1 MTQEDNTG
9 RLAEELRLLIDA
21 AAERMQPWL
30 QRVAEAGDGTHTP
43 ETCGWC
49 PLCNGVALLR
59 GDRSELA
66 AKAAEHA
73 AGLVAV
79 LRAALREPGAQ
90 PSPPEPTGAA
100 SDSEESADAGQRV
113 QHIKVV
119 RRTD

>member
-1 MTQEDNTG
+1 MTQDNTG
-9 RLAEELRLLIDA
+9 KLAEELRLLIDA

-30 QRVAEAGDGTHTP
+30 QRVAEAGDGSHTP

-49 PLCNGVALLR
+49 PLCNAVALLR

-79 LRAALREPGAQ
+79 LRAALREPSAPPPPPSSDGAE
-90 PSPPEPTGAA
+90 EPA
-100 SDSEESADAGQRV
+100 EAGQRV

-119 RRTD
+119 RKTD

>member
-1 MTQEDNTG
+1 MTQDNTG
-9 RLAEELRLLIDA
+9 KLAEELRLLIDT

-30 QRVAEAGDGTHTP
+30 QRVAEAGDGAHTP

-79 LRAALREPGAQ
+79 LRAALREPGA
-90 PSPPEPTGAA
+90 PPAPAAEEPAQ
-100 SDSEESADAGQRV
+100 DSGHDAGQRV

-119 RRTD
+119 RKTD

>member
-1 MTQEDNTG
+1 MTQNNAGDTG
-9 RLAEELRLLIDA
+9 KLAEELRLLLDT
-21 AAERMQPWL
+21 AAERVQPWL
-30 QRVAEAGDGTHTP
+30 QRVAEAGDGSHTP

-73 AGLVAV
+73 AGLIAV
-79 LRAALREPGAQ
+79 LRAALSEPGT
-90 PSPPEPTGAA
+90 PPGPAEEPAT
-100 SDSEESADAGQRV
+100 DAGQRV

-119 RRTD
+119 RKTD

>member
-1 MTQEDNTG
+1 MTQDNTG
-9 RLAEELRLLIDA
+9 NLAEELRLLIDT

-30 QRVAEAGDGTHTP
+30 QRVAEASDDGAHTP

-79 LRAALREPGAQ
+79 LRAALREPGA
-90 PSPPEPTGAA
+90 PPTAPAGEEPAPE
-100 SDSEESADAGQRV
+100 SDSGAGQRV

-119 RRTD
+119 RKTD

>member
-1 MTQEDNTG
+1 MTDETG

-21 AAERMQPWL
+21 AAERVQPWL
-30 QRVAEAGDGTHTP
+30 QKVAEAGDPEAHTP

-66 AKAAEHA
+66 ARAAEHA
-73 AGLVAV
+73 AGLIAV
-79 LRAALREPGAQ
+79 LRAALREPSA
-90 PSPPEPTGAA
+90 PPEPPPGA
-100 SDSEESADAGQRV
+100 SEPVSEEPRV

-119 RRTD
+119 RRSGPC

>member
-1 MTQEDNTG
+1 MNQDNTG
-9 RLAEELRLLIDA
+9 KLAEELRLLIDT

-30 QRVAEAGDGTHTP
+30 QRVAEAGDGSHTP

-73 AGLVAV
+73 AGLIAV
-79 LRAALREPGAQ
+79 LRAALREPDAPPP
-90 PSPPEPTGAA
+90 PSSGGEPAA
-100 SDSEESADAGQRV
+100 AGERV

-119 RRTD
+119 RKTD

>member
-1 MTQEDNTG
+1 MTENNG
-9 RLAEELRLLIDA
+9 KLAEELRLLIDT

-30 QRVAEAGDGTHTP
+30 QRVAEAGDGAHAP

-49 PLCNGVALLR
+49 PVCNGVALLR

-79 LRAALREPGAQ
+79 LRAALREPGTPA
-90 PSPPEPTGAA
+90 PAEPA
-100 SDSEESADAGQRV
+100 EPADAGQRV

-119 RRTD
+119 RKTD

>member
-1 MTQEDNTG
+1 MTQDNTG
-9 RLAEELRLLIDA
+9 KLAEELRLLIDT
-21 AAERMQPWL
+21 AAERMEPWL
-30 QRVAEAGDGTHTP
+30 QRVAEAGNGSHTP

-79 LRAALREPGAQ
+79 LRAALREPGTP
-90 PSPPEPTGAA
+90 PSPPSPSDGGA
-100 SDSEESADAGQRV
+100 EEETVEAGQRV

>member
-1 MTQEDNTG
+1 MTQDNTG
-9 RLAEELRLLIDA
+9 KLAEELRLLIDT

-30 QRVAEAGDGTHTP
+30 QRVSEAGDGSHTP

-79 LRAALREPGAQ
+79 LRAALREPGTPA
-90 PSPPEPTGAA
+90 PSAGAEEPAH
-100 SDSEESADAGQRV
+100 DSGTGQRV

-119 RRTD
+119 RKTD

>member
-1 MTQEDNTG
+1 MTQDNTG
-9 RLAEELRLLIDA
+9 KLAEELRLLIDT

-30 QRVAEAGDGTHTP
+30 QRVAEAGDGSHTP

-79 LRAALREPGAQ
+79 LRAALREPGT
-90 PSPPEPTGAA
+90 PPPPPPAGGDEPAP
-100 SDSEESADAGQRV
+100 DAGQRV

-119 RRTD
+119 RKSD

>member
-1 MTQEDNTG
+1 MTQDNTG
-9 RLAEELRLLIDA
+9 KLAEELRLLIDT

-30 QRVAEAGDGTHTP
+30 QRVSEAGDGSHTP

-79 LRAALREPGAQ
+79 LRAALREPGA
-90 PSPPEPTGAA
+90 PPAPASAA
-100 SDSEESADAGQRV
+100 DEAAPESGQRV

-119 RRTD
+119 RKSD

>member
-1 MTQEDNTG
+1 MTSQDNG
-9 RLAEELRLLIDA
+9 KLAEELRLLIDA

-30 QRVAEAGDGTHTP
+30 QRVAEAGDGSHTP

-79 LRAALREPGAQ
+79 LRAALREPSA
-90 PSPPEPTGAA
+90 PPAPPEPPGASEPA
-100 SDSEESADAGQRV
+100 DSGQRV

>member
-1 MTQEDNTG
+1 MTQDNTG
-9 RLAEELRLLIDA
+9 KLAEELRLLLDT

-30 QRVAEAGDGTHTP
+30 QRVAEAGDGSHAP

-66 AKAAEHA
+66 SKAAEHA

-79 LRAALREPGAQ
+79 LRAALREPGA
-90 PSPPEPTGAA
+90 PPAADDDEPAP
-100 SDSEESADAGQRV
+100 DAGQRV

-119 RRTD
+119 RKTD

>member
-1 MTQEDNTG
+1 MTHQDNNAGTAK
-9 RLAEELRLLIDA
+9 LAEELRLLVDT

-30 QRVAEAGDGTHTP
+30 QRVAEAGDGSHTP

-79 LRAALREPGAQ
+79 LRAALREPAA
-90 PSPPEPTGAA
+90 PASPAEEPAA
-100 SDSEESADAGQRV
+100 GDPGQRV

-119 RRTD
+119 RKTD

>member
-1 MTQEDNTG
+1 MTQDNTG
-9 RLAEELRLLIDA
+9 KLAEELRLLIDT

-30 QRVAEAGDGTHTP
+30 QRVAEAGDGEHTP

-79 LRAALREPGAQ
+79 LRAALREPGA
-90 PSPPEPTGAA
+90 PPAAAAEEEPAP
-100 SDSEESADAGQRV
+100 DSGQRV

-119 RRTD
+119 RKTD

>member
-1 MTQEDNTG
+1 MTENDSG
-9 RLAEELRLLIDA
+9 GKLAEELRLLIDT

-30 QRVAEAGDGTHTP
+30 QRVAEAGDGSHTP

-49 PLCNGVALLR
+49 PVCNGVALLR

-79 LRAALREPGAQ
+79 LRAALREPGAP
-90 PSPPEPTGAA
+90 PSAEPPGEP
-100 SDSEESADAGQRV
+100 ADAGQRV

-119 RRTD
+119 RKSD

>member
-1 MTQEDNTG
+1 MTQDNTG
-9 RLAEELRLLIDA
+9 KLAEELRLLIDT

-30 QRVAEAGDGTHTP
+30 QRVSEAGDGSHTP

-79 LRAALREPGAQ
+79 LRAALREPGT
-90 PSPPEPTGAA
+90 PPPAEH
-100 SDSEESADAGQRV
+100 SEEPAPEAGQRV

-119 RRTD
+119 RKTD

>member
-1 MTQEDNTG
+1 MTQDNAG
-9 RLAEELRLLIDA
+9 KLAEELRLLIDT

-30 QRVAEAGDGTHTP
+30 QRVAEAGDGGHTP

-79 LRAALREPGAQ
+79 LRAALREPGT
-90 PSPPEPTGAA
+90 PPPPA
-100 SDSEESADAGQRV
+100 SDAEPAPDPGQRV

-119 RRTD
+119 RKSD

>member
-1 MTQEDNTG
+1 MTQDNTG
-9 RLAEELRLLIDA
+9 KLAEELRLLIDT

-30 QRVAEAGDGTHTP
+30 QRVAEASDGSHTP

-79 LRAALREPGAQ
+79 LRAALREPGA
-90 PSPPEPTGAA
+90 PPPPPPAGPAE
-100 SDSEESADAGQRV
+100 SDHVPDAGQRV

-119 RRTD
+119 RKTD

>member
-1 MTQEDNTG
+1 MTQDNAG
-9 RLAEELRLLIDA
+9 KLAEELRLLVDT

-30 QRVAEAGDGTHTP
+30 QRVAEAGEGGHTP

-79 LRAALREPGAQ
+79 LRAALREPGTPPPA
-90 PSPPEPTGAA
+90 SPGPGEEPAPEP
-100 SDSEESADAGQRV
+100 GQRV

-119 RRTD
+119 RKSD

>member
-1 MTQEDNTG
+1 MTHDNTG
-9 RLAEELRLLIDA
+9 KLAEELRLLIDV

-30 QRVAEAGDGTHTP
+30 QRVAEAGDGSHTP

-79 LRAALREPGAQ
+79 LRAALREPGA
-90 PSPPEPTGAA
+90 PPAAPA
-100 SDSEESADAGQRV
+100 SDAEEPADTGQRV

-119 RRTD
+119 RKTD